1 MLQERAAADQAAR
14 QEEAK
19 LEKEIDRVL
28 DEAAERARA
37 IKDDCDQVAQAGLD
51 EIEKLVRK
59 SAKVRGE

>member
-1 MLQERAAADQAAR
+1 MLQERVAADQAAR

-28 DEAAERARA
+28 DEAAERACA
-37 IKDDCDQVAQAGLD
+37 IKHDCDQVAQAGLD

-59 SAKVRGE
+59 SAKVRGA